1 MGRVRSNETCTTAAA
16 RAIGFAPRPEVRMAT
31 PRTPHATLANADIA
45 TRLDELADL
54 LDEQRADPFRVRAY
68 RNAAETLRRL
78 PRPVGD
84 IYREEGLDGLERL
97 PDIGVSIARSLRAL
111 LTTGRLPMLERV
123 RGASDPEALLM
134 TVPGIG
140 PKTAELLHDEL
151 GIDSLEAL
159 EAAAHDGRLAN
170 LGGIGEKR
178 LQGIR
183 DLLAARLGRIRAPRG
198 SVAGEEPPVSE
209 LLDVDREYRDE
220 AAAGRLRTIAPRR
233 MNPSG
238 EAWLP
243 VMHTRRDDRQYTALY
258 SNTPRAHRF
267 GRTHDWVVLYVETP
281 GDDGPAAER
290 QYTVVTATS
299 GPASGRRVVR
309 GRESECA
316 AYYRNLRDTG

>member
-1 MGRVRSNETCTTAAA
+1 MA
-16 RAIGFAPRPEVRMAT
+16 RPKT
-31 PRTPHATLANADIA
+31 PSPSLANADLA

-54 LDEQRADPFRVRAY
+54 LEEQRADPFRVRAY

-78 PRPVGD
+78 PRPVGE
-84 IYREEGLDGLERL
+84 IYDQEGLDGLERL
-97 PDIGVSIARSLRAL
+97 PDVGVSIARSLRAL

-159 EAAAHDGRLAN
+159 ESAAHDGRLAN
-170 LGGIGEKR
+170 LAGIGEKR

-183 DLLAARLGRIRAPRG
+183 DLLAARLGRIRTPRG
-198 SVAGEEPPVSE
+198 AASGDEPPVHE
-209 LLDVDREYRDE
+209 LLDVDSEYRDKAE
-220 AAAGRLRTIAPRR
+220 AGRLRTIAPRR

-243 VMHTRRDDRQYTALY
+243 VLHTQRGDRHYTALY
-258 SNTPRAHRF
+258 SNTPRAHQF
-267 GRTHDWVVLYVETP
+267 GRTRDWVVLYVEAP
-281 GDDGPAAER
+281 GTDGPSTER
-290 QYTVVTATS
+290 QYTVVTAGFGPMS
-299 GPASGRRVVR
+299 GQRVVR
-309 GRESECA
+309 GREAECA
-316 AYYRNLRDTG
+316 EYYRREDGTAAPRA

>member
-1 MGRVRSNETCTTAAA
+1 MA
-16 RAIGFAPRPEVRMAT
+16 RPKT
-31 PRTPHATLANADIA
+31 SHATLANADLA

-54 LDEQRADPFRVRAY
+54 LEEQRADTFRVRAY

-84 IYREEGLDGLERL
+84 IYDEDGLDGLERL
-97 PDIGVSIARSLRAL
+97 PDIGVSIARSLRAM

-170 LGGIGEKR
+170 LAGIGEKR

-183 DLLAARLGRIRAPRG
+183 DLLATRLGRIRSPRG
-198 SVAGEEPPVSE
+198 AASGEEPPVSE
-209 LLDVDREYRDE
+209 LLDVDREYRDK
-220 AAAGRLRTIAPRR
+220 AGAGRLRTIAPRR

-238 EAWLP
+238 DAWLP
-243 VMHTRRDDRQYTALY
+243 VMHTLRGDRQYTALF
-258 SNTPRAHRF
+258 SNTPRAHQF
-267 GRTHDWVVLYVETP
+267 GRTRDWVVLYVETP
-281 GDDGPAAER
+281 GTDGPTTER
-290 QYTVVTATS
+290 QYTVVTGSS
-299 GPASGRRVVR
+299 GPSSGQRVVR
-309 GRESECA
+309 GREAECA
-316 AYYRNLRDTG
+316 AYYRGAGAAAEERSA

>member
-1 MGRVRSNETCTTAAA
+1 MAPSKTT
-16 RAIGFAPRPEVRMAT
+16 
-31 PRTPHATLANADIA
+31 HATLANADLA

-54 LDEQRADPFRVRAY
+54 LEEQRADPFRVRAY

-84 IYREEGLDGLERL
+84 IYAAEGLEGLERL
-97 PDIGVSIARSLRAL
+97 PDIGVSIARSLRAM

-159 EAAAHDGRLAN
+159 EAAAHDGRLAD
-170 LGGIGEKR
+170 LAGIGEKR

-183 DLLAARLGRIRAPRG
+183 DLLATRLGRIRSPRG
-198 SVAGEEPPVSE
+198 GAGGDEPPVSE
-209 LLDVDREYRDE
+209 LLDVDREYRE
-220 AAAGRLRTIAPRR
+220 KAAAGRLRTIAPRR

-243 VMHTRRDDRQYTALY
+243 VMHTRRDDRQYTALF

-267 GRTHDWVVLYVETP
+267 GRTQDWVVLYVETP
-281 GDDGPAAER
+281 GGDGPDAER

-299 GPASGRRVVR
+299 GAISGRRVVR
-309 GRESECA
+309 GREAECLE
-316 AYYRNLRDTG
+316 YYRHAPDAGDERRA

>member
-1 MGRVRSNETCTTAAA
+1 
-16 RAIGFAPRPEVRMAT
+16 MAT
-31 PRTPHATLANADIA
+31 PKTPQVTLANTDLA

-84 IYREEGLDGLERL
+84 IYRDEGLEGLQRL
-97 PDIGVSIARSLRAL
+97 PDIGVSIARSLRAMI
-111 LTTGRLPMLERV
+111 TTGRLPMLERV
-123 RGASDPEALLM
+123 RGASDPETLLM

-170 LGGIGEKR
+170 LAGIGEKR

-183 DLLAARLGRIRAPRG
+183 DLLATRLGRIRSSPIAA
-198 SVAGEEPPVSE
+198 AGDEPPVSE
-209 LLDVDREYRDE
+209 LLDVDREYRE
-220 AAAGRLRTIAPRR
+220 KAAAGRLRTIAPRR

-243 VMHTRRDDRQYTALY
+243 VMHTRREDRQYTALF

-267 GRTHDWVVLYVETP
+267 GRTHDWVVLYVEMP
-281 GDDGPAAER
+281 GPDGPDAER

-299 GPASGRRVVR
+299 GPSNGRRVVR
-309 GRESECA
+309 GREAECA
-316 AYYRNLRDTG
+316 AYYRQAHEGDDGSGSG